1 MNGDGKQIER
11 VVGYLGAGG
20 GVLAGAGHVVAA
32 QDDEPV
38 GPGAVLDGVR
48 LAVVSDVAVLSDPV
62 QTGQNALATSAL
74 KHEKLRNCYCERTGL
89 TNLFR
94 PFRAK
99 KREE

>member
-48 LAVVSDVAVLSDPV
+48 LAVVSNVAVLSDPV
-62 QTGQNALATSAL
+62 QTGQNALAISLKQAL
-74 KHEKLRNCYCERTGL
+74 RRMNRSQKLSLRTDR
-89 TNLFR
+89 TD
-94 PFRAK
+94 
-99 KREE
+99 

>member
-62 QTGQNALATSAL
+62 QTGQNALAISLKQAL
-74 KHEKLRNCYCERTGL
+74 RRTTRAQKLSLRTDR
-89 TNLFR
+89 TD
-94 PFRAK
+94 
-99 KREE
+99 